1 MPAKCFT
8 ASFLFSYGSLA
19 ILFVC
24 GGPMTAIGAELPMQ
38 LPGNYAG
45 TCPKPDRQADL
56 VLPGRSRSLVK
67 IGRMLEAVESGQI
80 VIDPECRLLLGD
92 NRGEPSMRAMC
103 LLRAGIHRRHAI
115 VIPVVLEMSAVAGQ

>member
-1 MPAKCFT
+1 FT
-8 ASFLFSYGSLA
+8 LTLTENSHSGSA
-19 ILFVC
+19 
-24 GGPMTAIGAELPMQ
+24 
-38 LPGNYAG
+38 AG
-45 TCPKPDRQADL
+45 TGLHARQGDL

-92 NRGEPSMRAMC
+92 NPGEPSMRAMC

-115 VIPVVLEMSAVAGQ
+115 VIPVVLEMRGVAG

>member
-1 MPAKCFT
+1 
-8 ASFLFSYGSLA
+8 
-19 ILFVC
+19 
-24 GGPMTAIGAELPMQ
+24 MTAIGAELPMQ

-92 NRGEPSMRAMC
+92 NRGEPSMRAIPDYARG
-103 LLRAGIHRRHAI
+103 LAGVAQAVDRA
-115 VIPVVLEMSAVAGQ
+115 